1 MKAELLW
8 AGVRFR
14 AENGD
19 TDGLLTE
26 AAKRGLHLS
35 AVLPCPGG
43 FTADCAAWHYRNLAI
58 LARRKRARL
67 RIQKRK
73 GLFFRLRPLFR
84 RTGIFL
90 GVLIFVPLL
99 LWLQGCVWSIQFN
112 DLTTGQQA
120 RAARPLREKVG
131 LIPGSRISESLLT
144 AGEYALLESGEFS
157 WASLNFLD
165 GRLVVEAAAAT
176 PVPEIASGTMQ
187 GIRARTAGT
196 IVDTNLVSG
205 TMLVSPGQTV
215 ETGQELIGTSRS
227 ERDGTL
233 IFQPAAGSVR
243 ARFDWESAQEIPLL
257 QAGKQY
263 TGGHRTS
270 LVICFGSRH
279 WTVPS
284 FSAIPT
290 GDSESGSSLLRHVQP
305 EIFGLPLPLL
315 LEETTCYL
323 QRAQEFRYS
332 EEEALALARLA
343 SLQALHADFPD
354 AEILARKEDSSV
366 LDNTLR
372 YTAVYTILADICDT
386 GETHSP

>member
-120 RAARPLREKVG
+120 RAARTLREKVG

-176 PVPEIASGTMQ
+176 PVSEIASGTMQ

-227 ERDGTL
+227 ERGRNADL
-233 IFQPAAGSVR
+233 
-243 ARFDWESAQEIPLL
+243 SACGRVCP
-257 QAGKQY
+257 
-263 TGGHRTS
+263 RP
-270 LVICFGSRH
+270 V
-279 WTVPS
+279 
-284 FSAIPT
+284 
-290 GDSESGSSLLRHVQP
+290 
-305 EIFGLPLPLL
+305 
-315 LEETTCYL
+315 
-323 QRAQEFRYS
+323 
-332 EEEALALARLA
+332 
-343 SLQALHADFPD
+343 
-354 AEILARKEDSSV
+354 
-366 LDNTLR
+366 
-372 YTAVYTILADICDT
+372 
-386 GETHSP
+386 

>member
-120 RAARPLREKVG
+120 RAARTLREKVG

-215 ETGQELIGTSRS
+215 EIGQELIGTSRS

-233 IFQPAAGSVR
+233 IFQPAAGRVL
-243 ARFDWESAQEIPLL
+243 AQFEWEFSETLPTTVAADQLTGSASYQYQLHF
-257 QAGKQY
+257 AGKSLALPPWSSHQENARAITRHLHPAFWGLALPCSVEETVFYHTQNETLSY
-263 TGGHRTS
+263 TGDQ
-270 LVICFGSRH
+270 L
-279 WTVPS
+279 
-284 FSAIPT
+284 
-290 GDSESGSSLLRHVQP
+290 
-305 EIFGLPLPLL
+305 
-315 LEETTCYL
+315 
-323 QRAQEFRYS
+323 
-332 EEEALALARLA
+332 LALARLHSRQVLYA
-343 SLQALHADFPD
+343 AYPD
-354 AEILARKEDSSV
+354 AVLLTRKEDFSAEGDQFHYRV
-366 LDNTLR
+366 C
-372 YTAVYTILADICDT
+372 YTIAADICQENAKTAED
-386 GETHSP
+386 